1 MSRLVIVPEDSHEAL
16 GAQLLPRLAVIAR
29 EADVQNITGLIGAH
43 GITLLD
49 AAAARTGGT
58 LLLWARNGD
67 AAYGVAWQGG
77 GKDLVERAHAD
88 AGEGLIARVF
98 GSGRSESAAADGLE
112 LSEWS
117 NLPALFSGHIDL
129 MAASPVPVFGSCIA
143 ALCIISGPL
152 PDGRLQAPSETA
164 SLLARLIEDR
174 LIRMS
179 IGLESA

>member
-1 MSRLVIVPEDSHEAL
+1 MSRLVIVPEESHEAL
-16 GAQLLPRLAVIAR
+16 GAQLLPRLTVIAR
-29 EADVQNITGLIGAH
+29 EADVHNITGLMGAH

-49 AAAARTGGT
+49 GTAARTDGT
-58 LLLWARNGD
+58 LLLWARQGD

-98 GSGRSESAAADGLE
+98 GGGRSESSAAEDLE

-117 NLPALFSGHIDL
+117 NLPALFPGHIGH
-129 MAASPVPVFGSCIA
+129 MAASPVHVFGSCAA
-143 ALCIISGPL
+143 ALCIIAGPT
-152 PDGRLQAPSETA
+152 PDSRLQAPSETA